1 MNEISNYIIMEYFR
15 KNADQF
21 DLDEEKSDSDSI
33 L

>member
-21 DLDEEKSDSDSI
+21 DLDEEKSGF
-33 L
+33 